1 MSDEM
6 QRARL
11 SVGGGT
17 VVSIP
22 RGEAEQE
29 KPLIAEEQLA
39 YARVLD
45 SGMKLGLLLLTVT
58 FLVYVLGVLS
68 PHVPVEDLPKYWTLP
83 VKKYLAATGIH
94 AGWGWVSM
102 LGKGD
107 FINFV
112 GIAFLSGVTIVC
124 YLAIAPIL
132 FRNKDRTYAW
142 LAIVEVIILTLA
154 ASGLLKTGGH

>member
-1 MSDEM
+1 MSDEI

-11 SVGGGT
+11 AVGGGT
-17 VVSIP
+17 VVPMP
-22 RGEAEQE
+22 RVEVEQE
-29 KPLIAEEQLA
+29 IPVIAEEQLA

-45 SGMKLGLLLLTVT
+45 TGMKLGLLLLTAT
-58 FLVYVLGVLS
+58 FLVYVLGVMS
-68 PHVPVEDLPKYWTLP
+68 PHLPVEDLPKYWTMP

-94 AGWGWVSM
+94 AGWGWVLM

-112 GIAFLSGVTIVC
+112 GIAFLSGVTVVC

-132 FRNKDRTYAW
+132 FRNKDRTYGW